1 METVST
7 IMPVYNAERY
17 LCEAIESVLKQTYS
31 KFELLLINDN
41 SMDRSKKMHG
51 IQQKGQQNCAVR
63 K

>member
-41 SMDRSKKMHG
+41 STDRS
-51 IQQKGQQNCAVR
+51 QKICI
-63 K
+63 